1 MSPSQPPRMLTF
13 SFESKVA
20 DSADVWP
27 HVCVGP
33 DMFLQHARLLA
44 ANTAFLADVF
54 PPSSTSDVDI
64 VFIGLVPERS
74 AIL

>member
-1 MSPSQPPRMLTF
+1 MLTF
-13 SFESKVA
+13 SFKSKIA

-27 HVCVGP
+27 DICVGS
-33 DMFLQHARLLA
+33 DVFLQHTRLFA

-64 VFIGLVPERS
+64 IFIGLVPGS
-74 AIL
+74 HVISC